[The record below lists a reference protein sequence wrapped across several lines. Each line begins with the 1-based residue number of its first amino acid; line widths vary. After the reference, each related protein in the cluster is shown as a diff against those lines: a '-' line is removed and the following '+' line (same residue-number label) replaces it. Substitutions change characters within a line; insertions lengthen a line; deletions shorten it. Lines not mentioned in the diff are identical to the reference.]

1 MENIFEEARRATK
14 EALLNEDWSP
24 MDNAFLSLVNKLDF
38 NLIPDSI
45 RVPSPYADKEAV
57 LRQTARQT
65 VFIASLSPVFDLPR
79 APPLLGGITF
89 YDVAEGLM
97 AAYMF
102 GEFSI
107 RYMPIARKKGT
118 STTLHRLKKFLEK
131 LGFFK
136 DGGLTGIGQ
145 ALAKALI
152 YGALKHGTIY
162 IVGFYLSAA
171 VANALMS
178 ELSFMEVERHQIM
191 MEAIARYK
199 RIRQAVDDWI
209 KGAPKLYLRDTIIFY
224 GWEDAVKDA
233 IIAKNL
239 AENVEETDF
248 RFTL

>member
-1 MENIFEEARRATK
+1 MEIFEEARRATK

-24 MDNAFLSLVNKLDF
+24 MDNAFPSLSDKLDL
-38 NLIPDSI
+38 NLVPDSI

-65 VFIASLSPVFDLPR
+65 VFIASLSPVFGLPR
-79 APPLLGGITF
+79 APLLGGITF
-89 YDVAEGLM
+89 YDVGEGLM

-102 GEFSI
+102 GEFSM
-107 RYMPIARKKGT
+107 RYMPIARKTAARK
-118 STTLHRLKKFLEK
+118 SAIHILEEFLEK
-131 LGFFK
+131 LGLFK
-136 DGGLTGIGQ
+136 NGRLTGVGQ

-152 YGALKHGTIY
+152 YGAVKRTTIY

-178 ELSFMEVERHQIM
+178 ELSLIEAEGRQMM

-199 RIRQAVDDWI
+199 RIRQVVDWI
-209 KGAPKLYLRDTIIFY
+209 KGAPKLYLRDTPIFY
-224 GWEDAVKDA
+224 GWEDAVKDV
-233 IIAKNL
+233 IAKNV